1 VPDHSYNQLSGA
13 PPRRSPIR
21 TLLSQWRALYALVA
35 ILCIWGVVAVRQLPQ
50 QVFPTLTFSR
60 VLVVAEN
67 GDLAPSLVQ
76 SSITKPLEERLASA
90 PGVKLVTA
98 NSTQGASAISVTFD
112 PNVAD
117 ANLALQRVSAIV
129 AATQG
134 SLPKDTHVSSQQIDP
149 SLFPV
154 IGYGLASRKRDGMSL
169 REFAQY
175 TVRPQL
181 LGLSGIA
188 AANVL
193 AGDVR
198 EYLVSV
204 DPRRLATFG
213 VTVAQVTSAIAATNT
228 IVSVGHSD
236 NRFVRSTLLA
246 SGQAHSAS
254 DIAGIVVSTQGGTPV
269 TIGSLAAVVEAA
281 APPAWA
287 GSIDGKDGVL
297 LSVFAQKGANFVGV
311 ASAVATVVDR
321 IASAN
326 RDVAFTRYWNQG
338 KLVEAAISSLQEAI
352 LIGLGLST
360 LVLFFFLRNW
370 SATAVAALVIPLTIA
385 MTFGFMALLGQGLN
399 LMTLGGLAI
408 GVGLVIDDA
417 IVVVENVFRRVVGGR
432 SDRETIASAIEEI
445 AIPMIS
451 STITTIVVFAPLSL
465 LSGVTGAFFR
475 ALATTLTIALI
486 MSLVLALIF
495 TPNVVIQFLRVKRE
509 RHNPVVEWA
518 ERRYQPLLRWSLRR
532 RTAVLAASVGVL
544 GATLFIGSRLRT
556 DFLPTLAEG
565 SFELTYM
572 LPPGTTLAETERVA
586 TQLERIVRAD
596 PAVDHEAKLVALTF
610 QNSDVPSGVNSG
622 KIQVSLKSRTE
633 RPPIV
638 DVTRRIVARMTDVA
652 PNVQVSTT
660 QLLAD
665 MLNGLSD
672 APAPVEIRVFG
683 VDQTTLVSTASDIAR
698 RISTVPGIA
707 GTFSGAIFHNPNA
720 VIRARPDAGTF
731 GTTQQE
737 LTEAATVA
745 FGGDVVS
752 AIIASPLSIPVRV
765 RYDAPLGP
773 DLETVLA
780 TPIVTSKAG
789 VQPLSRLATVQSGPP
804 QSEINEYNARQ
815 YLAVTAQLSGAS
827 LGQVV
832 AAIRDRLRDVALPA
846 GYTYE
851 IAGAYALQQESFG
864 QFAVALLPSLALVF
878 LVLLVHFRSFVA
890 PVVIVATVPLAAFG
904 AVVALYL
911 THITLNVASLMGI
924 ILLVGL
930 VAKNG
935 ITLLEFAKRRERDG
949 VSVDESL
956 LYAGARRFR
965 PIVMTTLTALLGMIP
980 IAFAFGSGS
989 ELLQPLAVA
998 VIGGLAFSTLFTLIV
1013 IPVLYATLHRA
1024 RKAPPPARP
1033 IERPVT
1039 EAVHA

>member
-1 VPDHSYNQLSGA
+1 MPDHSYNQLSGA

-518 ERRYQPLLRWSLRR
+518 ERRYQPLLRWS
-532 RTAVLAASVGVL
+532 
-544 GATLFIGSRLRT
+544 
-556 DFLPTLAEG
+556 
-565 SFELTYM
+565 
-572 LPPGTTLAETERVA
+572 
-586 TQLERIVRAD
+586 
-596 PAVDHEAKLVALTF
+596 
-610 QNSDVPSGVNSG
+610 
-622 KIQVSLKSRTE
+622 
-633 RPPIV
+633 
-638 DVTRRIVARMTDVA
+638 
-652 PNVQVSTT
+652 
-660 QLLAD
+660 
-665 MLNGLSD
+665 
-672 APAPVEIRVFG
+672 
-683 VDQTTLVSTASDIAR
+683 
-698 RISTVPGIA
+698 
-707 GTFSGAIFHNPNA
+707 
-720 VIRARPDAGTF
+720 
-731 GTTQQE
+731 
-737 LTEAATVA
+737 
-745 FGGDVVS
+745 
-752 AIIASPLSIPVRV
+752 
-765 RYDAPLGP
+765 
-773 DLETVLA
+773 
-780 TPIVTSKAG
+780 
-789 VQPLSRLATVQSGPP
+789 
-804 QSEINEYNARQ
+804 
-815 YLAVTAQLSGAS
+815 
-827 LGQVV
+827 
-832 AAIRDRLRDVALPA
+832 
-846 GYTYE
+846 
-851 IAGAYALQQESFG
+851 
-864 QFAVALLPSLALVF
+864 
-878 LVLLVHFRSFVA
+878 
-890 PVVIVATVPLAAFG
+890 
-904 AVVALYL
+904 
-911 THITLNVASLMGI
+911 
-924 ILLVGL
+924 
-930 VAKNG
+930 
-935 ITLLEFAKRRERDG
+935 
-949 VSVDESL
+949 
-956 LYAGARRFR
+956 
-965 PIVMTTLTALLGMIP
+965 
-980 IAFAFGSGS
+980 
-989 ELLQPLAVA
+989 
-998 VIGGLAFSTLFTLIV
+998 
-1013 IPVLYATLHRA
+1013 
-1024 RKAPPPARP
+1024 
-1033 IERPVT
+1033 
-1039 EAVHA
+1039 